1 MAKVRLNPV
10 LEQIRGHVGELVFKR
25 YGNEVIVSR
34 KADLEGVAPSEAQ
47 AAHRERFQQAV
58 QYGKAAMADPVG
70 KGIYQAAAK
79 ARGIP
84 PFSCAVADYFHAPSV
99 GEVELSTY
107 AGSPGD
113 KITFRAVDDFGVVSA
128 HVSITT
134 QAGRT
139 GVPVI
144 ESGDASETA
153 PDSGLWSYTATQAVP
168 PGTHVYVK
176 ATATD
181 RPGGVGT
188 SQAEK
193 DL

>member
-34 KADLEGVAPSEAQ
+34 KADLEGLAPSEAQ
-47 AAHRERFQQAV
+47 AAHRARFQQAV
-58 QYGKAAMADPVG
+58 QYGKAAMADPVE

-99 GEVELSTY
+99 GELELSNY
-107 AGSPGD
+107 AGSPGG
-113 KITFRAVDDFGVVSA
+113 KITFRAVDDFGVVRA
-128 HVSITT
+128 DVSITGQDGT
-134 QAGRT
+134 
-139 GVPVI
+139 VI
-144 ESGDASETA
+144 ESGSASETA
-153 PDSGLWSYTATQAVP
+153 PNSGLWSYTATQAIP

-176 ATATD
+176 VTAMD

-188 SQAEK
+188 SQAEIG
-193 DL
+193 L